1 MATGFEIVA
10 GKIFDVILGEAFH
23 GALAEFMAGQ
33 AAMAREEI
41 VRQLE
46 RGKLW
51 AITDDKAAAAIFVYL
66 RAARDGA
73 ARINLRMMAEA
84 LINAAQEP
92 TFAPD
97 EFRRQADA
105 LASLSRD
112 EVLLLAAFLRAHRHA
127 AEQRRDAVDSKKS
140 ADLAWAAILADP
152 SQFPPGFDVIPVGA
166 ALGRTGWVVP
176 GSGFGTIT
184 YYTTSLF
191 DGVARLVD
199 FEARKLDAE
208 GGA

>member
-1 MATGFEIVA
+1 MATGLEIIG
-10 GKIFDVILGEAFH
+10 GKQLFDLILGEAFH
-23 GALAEFMAGQ
+23 GALAKFMAAQ
-33 AAMAREEI
+33 ADIAREEI
-41 VRQLE
+41 VKQLE
-46 RGKLW
+46 KGKLW
-51 AITDDKAAAAIFVYL
+51 AITDDKGAAAIFVYL

-127 AEQRRDAVDSKKS
+127 AEQSGEALNSKKT
-140 ADLAWAAILADP
+140 ADFAWAAILADP
-152 SQFPPGFDVIPVGA
+152 SQFPLGFDIIPVAA

-176 GSGFGTIT
+176 GSGFGTLT

-199 FEARKLDAE
+199 FEARKLDL
-208 GGA
+208 GAG